1 MTTVGHALPPLSPS
15 REEFRRL
22 AAGGNLVPVYAEVA
36 ADLDTP
42 LSAFLRLRPGPY
54 AFLLES
60 VEGGEKWARYS
71 FLGSEPSMVFTAKG
85 SRMSVRHADGRVETI
100 EARSPFEA
108 LRGLLARYQPV
119 TVPGLPRFQG
129 GAVGYISY
137 DMVRHV
143 EELPRRAK
151 DDLKLPDAVFMFTDS
166 LLVFDNLRHR
176 LLLIANAHI
185 SARDPAA
192 LDRAYDE
199 AAVKIGML
207 MAKLGRPARPPAP
220 LTFTAVEP
228 LLAMGEE
235 GFASTMDEPIYME
248 RVREAKEYI
257 AAGDAYQIVVARRL
271 DTELRADPFTVY
283 RALRTINPSPYL
295 FFLRLGKTS
304 IVGSSPEVLVR
315 LEDGRVEERPIAGT
329 HPRGRTEE
337 DDARLAAEMAADPK
351 ERAEHVML
359 VDLGRNDVGR
369 VSKVGSVEVSE
380 FMVVERYSHVMHL
393 VSHVRGQLDEGRD
406 AFDVVEAC
414 FPAGTLTGAPKI
426 RAMEIIEELEPTRR
440 GPYGGAVGYIS
451 YSGTLDSCI
460 TIRTVVCHGGR
471 ASIQV
476 GAGIVADS
484 DPKTE
489 WLETCSKARGMI
501 LALPR
506 FSASVSG
513 TRPSARRSAAPSR
526 ARASRCMARRLASIT
541 MAAESSRISSRTS
554 MPRAPTRWWCSTRVS
569 PPCSRSPRG
578 PRTARSWACAI
589 GICPWRVSSSTR
601 SPS

>member
-1 MTTVGHALPPLSPS
+1 MTSVGRALPPLSPT
-15 REEFRRL
+15 REEFGRL
-22 AAGGNLVPVYAEVA
+22 AADGNLVPVYAEVA

-85 SRMSVRHADGRVETI
+85 RRLSVRHADGRVEKL
-100 EARSPFEA
+100 EAETPFAA
-108 LRGLLARYQPV
+108 LRQLLARFQPV
-119 TVPGLPRFQG
+119 AVPGLPRFQG

-137 DMVRHV
+137 DMVRKV
-143 EELPRRAK
+143 EELPRLAT
-151 DDLKLPDAVFMFTDS
+151 DDLKLPDAVFMFTDR

-176 LLLIANAHI
+176 LLVIANAHI
-185 SARDPAA
+185 TDRDPAG

-199 AAVKIGML
+199 AVARIEAL
-207 MAKLGRPARPPAP
+207 LEKLGRPARPPAP
-220 LTFTAVEP
+220 LTVPAVEP

-235 GFASTMDEPIYME
+235 GFSSTMDETTFMD
-248 RVREAKEYI
+248 RVRQAKEYI

-271 DTELRADPFTVY
+271 DTELHADPFTVY
-283 RALRTINPSPYL
+283 RALRSINPSPYL

-315 LEDGRVEERPIAGT
+315 
-329 HPRGRTEE
+329 
-337 DDARLAAEMAADPK
+337 M
-351 ERAEHVML
+351 
-359 VDLGRNDVGR
+359 DVGR
-369 VSKVGSVEVSE
+369 VSEIGSVEVSE

-393 VSHVRGQLDEGRD
+393 VSHVRGRLAAGRD
-406 AFDVVEAC
+406 AFDVLEAC
-414 FPAGTLTGAPKI
+414 FPAGTLSGAPKI

-451 YSGTLDSCI
+451 YSGNLDSCI

-501 LALPR
+501 LALR
-506 FSASVSG
+506 VTDG
-513 TRPSARRSAAPSR
+513 NRGGAP
-526 ARASRCMARRLASIT
+526 APT
-541 MAAESSRISSRTS
+541 
-554 MPRAPTRWWCSTRVS
+554 PNRAP
-569 PPCSRSPRG
+569 
-578 PRTARSWACAI
+578 
-589 GICPWRVSSSTR
+589 
-601 SPS
+601 